1 MEPHVVQGLELV
13 RAESE
18 ADLTAYIAVRAAADR
33 DRPPPRIE
41 NLRRNLERQGDLAY
55 LVARLEGEAVGSG
68 FVDPWP
74 SDYADAQLIVVPGA
88 RGLGVGS
95 AMLAHI
101 GAHARA
107 AGKDE
112 LQGTVRESDRESLA
126 FFERRG
132 YRIVG
137 SERAVALDLTAAA
150 APAPSPSPPPPPGV
164 RIVTRL
170 ERPDLGEELFPI
182 AAEAWEDIP
191 GSEGTLNF
199 EFWRATEIDRP
210 TRDPSLF
217 FIALVGDEPIG
228 FASIDNPGGRDAY
241 LGVTAVQ
248 REWRRRGVATALK
261 QAQIATAKRIGL
273 RRLVTQSEERNA
285 PIRTLNENLGYRPEP
300 ALSEVLIQGPAVARA
315 SPRP

>member
-18 ADLTAYIAVRAAADR
+18 ADLTGYIAVRAAADR

-41 NLRRNLERQGDLAY
+41 NLRRNLEREGDLAY

-74 SDYADAQLIVVPGA
+74 SDYADAQLIVVLGA

-150 APAPSPSPPPPPGV
+150 AAPSPPPGV

-228 FASIDNPGGRDAY
+228 FASIGNPGGRDAY

-248 REWRRRGVATALK
+248 RVWRRRGVATALK
-261 QAQIATAKRIGL
+261 QAQIAAAKRMGL
-273 RRLVTQSEERNA
+273 RRLVTESEERNA

-300 ALSEVLIQGPAVARA
+300 ALSEVLIQGPAVAHA

>member
-1 MEPHVVQGLELV
+1 VEPRVVQGLELV

-18 ADLTAYIAVRAAADR
+18 ADLADYIAVRAAADR

-41 NLRRNLERQGDLAY
+41 NLRRNLEREGDLVY

-74 SDYADAQLIVVPGA
+74 SDYADAQLIVVPDA
-88 RGLGVGS
+88 RGRGVGS
-95 AMLAHI
+95 AMLANI
-101 GAHARA
+101 AAHARA

-137 SERAVALDLTAAA
+137 SERAVALDLTP
-150 APAPSPSPPPPPGV
+150 APAPSPPPGV

-170 ERPDLGEELFPI
+170 ERPDLREELFPI

-191 GSEGTLNF
+191 GSEGALNF
-199 EFWRATEIDRP
+199 EFWRATEIERP

-217 FIALVGDEPIG
+217 FIALAGDEPIG

-261 QAQIATAKRIGL
+261 QAQIAAAKRKGL
-273 RRLVTQSEERNA
+273 RRLVTESEERNA
-285 PIRTLNENLGYRPEP
+285 PIRTLNEKLGYRPEP
-300 ALSEVLIQGPAVARA
+300 ALSEILIQGPAVARA

>member
-1 MEPHVVQGLELV
+1 VEPHPVPGLVLI

-18 ADLTAYIAVRAAADR
+18 ADLADYIAVRAAADR
-33 DRPPPRIE
+33 ERPPPRVE
-41 NLRRNLERQGDLAY
+41 NLRRNLEREGDLAY

-74 SDYADAQLIVVPGA
+74 SEYADAQLIVVPDA
-88 RGLGVGS
+88 RGRGVGS
-95 AMLAHI
+95 AMLADI

-137 SERAVALDLTAAA
+137 SERAVALDLTVAA
-150 APAPSPSPPPPPGV
+150 APAPSPPPGV

-191 GSEGTLNF
+191 GSEGALNF

-217 FIALVGDEPIG
+217 FIALAGDVVIG

-261 QAQIATAKRIGL
+261 QAQIAAAKRKGV
-273 RRLVTQSEERNA
+273 RRLVTESEERNA
-285 PIRTLNENLGYRPEP
+285 PIRTLNEKLGYRPEP
-300 ALSEVLIQGPAVARA
+300 ALSEVLIQGPVVARA
-315 SPRP
+315 SPQP

>member
-1 MEPHVVQGLELV
+1 MEPQIVQGLDLV

-18 ADLTAYIAVRAAADR
+18 ADLTAYIAVRTAADR

-41 NLRRNLERQGDLAY
+41 NLRRNLEREGDLAY

-74 SDYADAQLIVVPGA
+74 SDYADAQLIVVPEA
-88 RGLGVGS
+88 RGCGVGS

-150 APAPSPSPPPPPGV
+150 APAPSPPPGV

-170 ERPDLGEELFPI
+170 ERPNLGEELFPI

-228 FASIDNPGGRDAY
+228 FASIDNLGGRDAY
-241 LGVTAVQ
+241 HGVTAVQ

-261 QAQIATAKRIGL
+261 QAQIAAAKRMGL
-273 RRLVTQSEERNA
+273 RRLVTESEERNA
-285 PIRTLNENLGYRPEP
+285 PMRTLNEKLGYRPEP
-300 ALSEVLIQGPAVARA
+300 ALSEVLIQGPAAARA
-315 SPRP
+315 NSQS